1 MASQTTTGKGA
12 LHPLTSGHE
21 VQAANKTCVSF
32 QLLSECTRLQNKSS
46 AECNHMVSMSCA
58 TRGMPPYSQRLNI
71 QQISQQK
78 CKLTR
83 LGQSK
88 LIKSGLPQPTFHRND
103 LPQYSLKRNNVCP
116 PPNVDL
122 TMTKITFT
130 TLIRRSNG
138 MSLVDKTTVSLKEY
152 KVTHSKYLQETL

>member
-58 TRGMPPYSQRLNI
+58 ARGMPPYSQRLNI

-103 LPQYSLKRNNVCP
+103 LPQYSLKRNNVSPQCRFDNDQDHFHHSDTTIKW
-116 PPNVDL
+116 NVFGPQNHCL
-122 TMTKITFT
+122 SQRIQGHTF
-130 TLIRRSNG
+130 
-138 MSLVDKTTVSLKEY
+138 
-152 KVTHSKYLQETL
+152 